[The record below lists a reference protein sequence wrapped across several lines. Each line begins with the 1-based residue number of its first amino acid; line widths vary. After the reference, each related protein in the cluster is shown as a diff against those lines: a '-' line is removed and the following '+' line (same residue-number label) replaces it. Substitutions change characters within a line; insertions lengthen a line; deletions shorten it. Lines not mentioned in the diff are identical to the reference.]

1 MKIEL
6 LKSIFPL
13 SFNQQRLFLGVLF
26 FSIIGINVY
35 FITSN
40 IAQLQ
45 NQITIEEYLN
55 HQTTNLNEIT
65 SLFEQR
71 FSGNSKWKIQF
82 DSAVHRFTSSPI
94 PQYEAVKGMGQ
105 DKNLPNLYTSVSK
118 GFQDI
123 DKILQVISS
132 QKVMAKENQDVLQSQ
147 LNKEISGFKN
157 ALMELRNSHLYD
169 TQNFSKTT
177 KQVLIYSGV
186 LFVLL
191 VLFYNVVVVRSLET
205 KKEAISDELISMQ
218 SELKGEHRKSEEI
231 VKKAK
236 ETETLLKVKTAQVK
250 KLQESLELAIAY
262 STKTQ
267 QDKNL
272 IYFNIASDLSNY
284 CKVLNLQKKIL
295 ENQTSLGV
303 NENWMV
309 LTNTISQIHS
319 LAGDYFKQAKNH
331 VLHKDNQEI
340 YLAPF
345 LSELILSLG
354 HDNSVS
360 FEQVADLPSIK
371 TNTELLKRVLQPYMD
386 LISHKTPKGVVSYSA
401 RVDGIYCE
409 FKFFGLDMEFE
420 SALSSTFKKDLSDYT
435 FDEFKIHMA
444 EKVLMERGGKAW
456 VQLDSGKAVFTI
468 YWPL

>member
-1 MKIEL
+1 
-6 LKSIFPL
+6 
-13 SFNQQRLFLGVLF
+13 
-26 FSIIGINVY
+26 
-35 FITSN
+35 
-40 IAQLQ
+40 
-45 NQITIEEYLN
+45 
-55 HQTTNLNEIT
+55 
-65 SLFEQR
+65 
-71 FSGNSKWKIQF
+71 
-82 DSAVHRFTSSPI
+82 
-94 PQYEAVKGMGQ
+94 MGQ
-105 DKNLPNLYTSVSK
+105 DEKLHNHTTLSK
-118 GFQDI
+118 SFQDI
-123 DKILQVISS
+123 GKILQVISS

-147 LNKEISGFKN
+147 LNKEITGFMN
-157 ALMELRNSHLYD
+157 ALTDVKNSHFIF

-177 KQVLIYSGV
+177 KKILVYSGV
-186 LFVLL
+186 LFLLL
-191 VLFYNVVVVRSLET
+191 VLTYNLVIVRPLEN
-205 KKEAISDELISMQ
+205 KKDAFSEELSSMQ
-218 SELKGEHRKSEEI
+218 SELAEEQRKTEDI
-231 VKKAK
+231 AKKAK

-345 LSELILSLG
+345 LSEIILSLG
-354 HDNSVS
+354 HDHSVS

-420 SALSSTFKKDLSDYT
+420 SALASTFKKDLSDYS

-456 VQLDSGKAVFTI
+456 VQLDSGKAVFTV